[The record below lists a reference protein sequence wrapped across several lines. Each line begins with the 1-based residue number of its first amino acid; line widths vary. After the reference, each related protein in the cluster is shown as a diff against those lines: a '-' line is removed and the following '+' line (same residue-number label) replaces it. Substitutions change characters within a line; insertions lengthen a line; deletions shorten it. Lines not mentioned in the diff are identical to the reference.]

1 MLIGFMEM
9 YGNVTAKNGTD
20 IENIVGGLTWKKKP
34 QGYIGNIGS

>member
-20 IENIVGGLTWKKKP
+20 IENIVGGLTQKKNL
-34 QGYIGNIGS
+34 GGI